1 MIGDQVKRQPI
12 ADQHYIGDFS
22 NHTGV
27 DFDASLWFWSETKFL
42 LEVFFRLMFWS
53 ELFADGWIGGRRAWQ
68 ADGTQLMNRKEGG
81 KEAGKVS
88 I

>member
-42 LEVFFRLMFWS
+42 LEVFFQAYVLVRIVC
-53 ELFADGWIGGRRAWQ
+53 GWLDWRSMGVAVRRHSANEQ
-68 ADGTQLMNRKEGG
+68 EGG